1 MKRWT
6 SFVVLAIALAAC
18 QSGPRAV
25 KIAMALPLTGDVAS
39 LGQGIRRAALLA
51 IEEARAAGRLP
62 AAGVEVIEFDDRSD
76 PKEAVNVA
84 NRIVS
89 DPAVV
94 AIIGHFNSGC
104 SIPASRVY
112 AQAGLPMMNAGSS
125 NPELTRQQL
134 SPQWRWPRVVF
145 RANTTDDAQGVY
157 AGDLVFEKLKKK
169 TAVVI
174 HDKTAYG
181 QGIAEEFQK
190 RFIERGGR
198 SLAFDG
204 VQPGDKDFK
213 ALLTRLKALKP
224 EAIFYGGTFTEGAL
238 ILRQAREL
246 GFSCP
251 FVTGENSYDP
261 DFIAIAGPGAEGAYV
276 TYLGRPADLLPSAK
290 MFVEKFQARYPGE
303 PIRAY
308 DHYGYEIANILI
320 AAMEKVG
327 PDRAKII
334 AALQGLTYDGVLG
347 TTTFDEKGDT
357 LNKTI
362 SVFVVRKGT
371 FVPADL

>member
-1 MKRWT
+1 MKKIAALCALP
-6 SFVVLAIALAAC
+6 FLLAGC
-18 QSGPRAV
+18 EKGPRAV

-39 LGQGIRRAALLA
+39 LGQGIRRAARLA
-51 IEEARAAGRLP
+51 IEEARTAGRLP
-62 AAGVEVIEFDDRSD
+62 AGGVEVIEFDDRSD

-89 DPAVV
+89 DPSVV

-145 RANTTDDAQGVY
+145 RANTTDDAQGTF
-157 AGDLVFEKLKKK
+157 AGELVFAKLKKK
-169 TAVVI
+169 TAVVV

-190 RFIERGGR
+190 SFTALGGR
-198 SLAFDG
+198 ALAFDG

-213 ALLTRLKALKP
+213 ALLTRLKGLKP

-238 ILRQAREL
+238 LLRQAREL
-246 GFSCP
+246 GFACP

-261 DFIAIAGPGAEGAYV
+261 DFIAIAGPGGEGAYV

-290 MFVEKFQARYPGE
+290 IFVDKFQARYPGE

-320 AAMEKVG
+320 AALEKVG
-327 PDRAKII
+327 PDRGKII
-334 AALQGLTYDGVLG
+334 GALQGLTYEGVLG

-362 SVFVVRKGT
+362 SVFVVRKGQ
-371 FVPADL
+371 FVPAEF